1 MVTTQRI
8 TPCLWFA
15 HQAEEAATY
24 YVGIFKNSRITR
36 VAHYGDAGKDAHGQ
50 ASGSVMTVSF
60 ELDGHSFLA
69 LNGGP
74 AFTFNE
80 AVSLM
85 VNCDTQAE
93 IDYYWDKLSAGGD
106 PKAQQCGWLKDK
118 YGLSWQ
124 VVPRNV
130 DAFFKDDNSAGAAR
144 AMNAMLK
151 MKKMDLGALQ
161 RAYEGKA

>member
-1 MVTTQRI
+1 MAINQRI
-8 TPCLWFA
+8 RPCLWFA
-15 HQAEEAATY
+15 DQAEEAARF
-24 YVGIFKNSRITR
+24 YVSIFENSKILAVSR
-36 VAHYGDAGKDAHGQ
+36 YGEAGKDAHGRP
-50 ASGSVMTVSF
+50 AGSVMTVVF
-60 ELDGHSFLA
+60 ELDGQAFIA

-85 VNCDTQAE
+85 VNCTSQDQ

-106 PKAQQCGWLKDK
+106 PKAQMCGWLKDR

-124 VVPRNV
+124 IVPANIDEFYR
-130 DAFFKDDNSAGAAR
+130 DGGSPAAAR
-144 AMNAMLK
+144 TMNAMLTMTK
-151 MKKMDLGALQ
+151 LDMGALQ